1 MIWKA
6 IGSHH
11 TYLLEEES
19 AKMKMM
25 FEEHTG
31 DILGMTWRWR
41 DGREAE

>member
-11 TYLLEEES
+11 TYLLEEGS

-25 FEEHTG
+25 FGENTG
-31 DILGMTWRWR
+31 DIFGVTWRYR
-41 DGREAE
+41 NGREAE